1 MKRTVDGYEL
11 TLDGCDGSEGTVTAN
26 RVQIEC
32 QPGIPPDSRCLKPSE
47 SRISLRVPLSKSG
60 ARRVVRSPCRSDTS
74 FRSDRLT
81 PRMTDKGESCFV
93 CRSLSLLPAEF
104 STISLTAA
112 ITLRRA
118 KACQKRRQEDYHR
131 QRIREDTGY
140 WQACLASA

>member
-1 MKRTVDGYEL
+1 
-11 TLDGCDGSEGTVTAN
+11 
-26 RVQIEC
+26 
-32 QPGIPPDSRCLKPSE
+32 
-47 SRISLRVPLSKSG
+47 
-60 ARRVVRSPCRSDTS
+60 
-74 FRSDRLT
+74 
-81 PRMTDKGESCFV
+81 MTDKGDSCFV

-140 WQACLASA
+140 WQACVDSPRKWRAWHPEYWQNYHAKHPGVLEQNHRKQHQSAKGGDCPSYKQQLSFPASLCSRSSDA